1 MRAKLWLALGV
12 VGMMTL
18 GVTAGTFALFSASAG
33 PNNNQFTAG
42 TLTLSAVRDQGD
54 TIPGPMFYTTPDEGD
69 TPTGV
74 DGLYPTGPWAP
85 GDSRVRVLLVRNT
98 GSLDAW
104 LTSVGA
110 DLASGSMYLADK
122 LRYCIATSP
131 IIPLDPGEPTKNI
144 QQPMCPA
151 ANGPAPGYVAVG
163 SLGDLIN
170 TDHAFDS
177 GNIALN
183 ATPGP
188 VDPPKPFYFYVSL
201 PLDADNSYQ
210 SETLKVN
217 FYINAVQKKN
227 NP

>member
-42 TLTLSAVRDQGD
+42 TLTLDAYRDQGD

-74 DGLYPTGPWAP
+74 DGLFPTGPWAP
-85 GDSRVRVLLVRNT
+85 GDSKVRVLMLKNT

-110 DLASGSMYLADK
+110 DLASGSMYLANK
-122 LRYCIATSP
+122 LRYCISTTP
-131 IIPLDPGEPTKNI
+131 IVPTEPKNA
-144 QQPMCPA
+144 QPQCPA
-151 ANGPAPGYVAVG
+151 TDGPFPQFVAVG
-163 SLGDLIN
+163 SLGALIGA
-170 TDHAFDS
+170 DHAFDH

-188 VDPPKPFYFYVSL
+188 IDPPKPFYFYVSL
-201 PLDADNSYQ
+201 PLDADNTYQ
-210 SETLKVN
+210 AETLKVN